1 MLIFHLKLVDIT
13 ELKNQDTIFIW
24 NPNGCGILL
33 IIVKNNS
40 NSNSKI
46 VDIFVLCQA

>member
-1 MLIFHLKLVDIT
+1 MLIYHLKLVDIT

-33 IIVKNNS
+33 IITKS
-40 NSNSKI
+40 NSNSKT